1 MPPALLQV
9 LEALS
14 LWPGA
19 RWLQASGTAYLWVN
33 AAHILGLGLLV
44 GAIVPLDLRLLGLWR
59 QVPLAALRPVLQ
71 PMAALGLAL
80 ALLTGLWLFSVRPV
94 DYAFNTAFQCK
105 LALLVLALGNIAWQ
119 HGAVGWSARAQH
131 AAAPSVAVRCRAA
144 LSLLL
149 WLAMV
154 LAGRW
159 IGFL

>member
-1 MPPALLQV
+1 MPPALL
-9 LEALS
+9 EALHALA

-59 QVPLAALRPVLQ
+59 QVPLAVLQ
-71 PMAALGLAL
+71 PVLLPMATLGLTL
-80 ALLTGLWLFSVRPV
+80 ALLSGLWLFSVRPLE
-94 DYAFNTAFQCK
+94 YAANTTFQCK

-119 HGAVGWSARAQH
+119 HGAAGWRAVLQSAAT
-131 AAAPSVAVRCRAA
+131 PSLAVRGRAA

-149 WLAMV
+149 WLALV

>member
-59 QVPLAALRPVLQ
+59 QVPLAALRSVLQ

-119 HGAVGWSARAQH
+119 HGAVDWSARAQH

-149 WLAMV
+149 LLAMV